1 MTDIVQAKRHRTR
14 DQLLIAAQELL
25 LAEGAA
31 ALGIR
36 RIATQAGLV
45 HSSFYNYY
53 ADIGALLDGLASLLV
68 AAHLK
73 AVGQVREGIEAP
85 AALFAATTRQTL
97 HIFQA
102 SPRYTRLMFDSGI
115 PVDRLSRGLSSHMRQ
130 DLRTGMRDG
139 SFRVQ
144 DLDVAA
150 TIASG
155 SILALALAH
164 LRRSRRAA
172 DIDGLTLELLK
183 MLGVPAERAEAL
195 ATAKMTYAD
204 APAVPMTWKEL
215 GLVAPD

>member
-14 DQLLIAAQELL
+14 DQLLVAAQELL

-73 AVGQVREGIEAP
+73 AVGLVREGIEAP

>member
-14 DQLLIAAQELL
+14 DQLLVAAQELL

-68 AAHLK
+68 AAHLR
-73 AVGQVREGIEAP
+73 AVGQVREGVEAP

-115 PVDRLSRGLSSHMRQ
+115 PVDRLSRGLGSHMRQ
-130 DLRTGMRDG
+130 DLRAGMRDG

-172 DIDGLTLELLK
+172 DINGLTFELLK
-183 MLGVPAERAEAL
+183 MLGVPSERAEAL
-195 ATAKMTYAD
+195 ATAKMTYGD
-204 APAVPMTWKEL
+204 APAVPMTWKAL

>member
-14 DQLLIAAQELL
+14 DQLLVAAQELL

>member
-85 AALFAATTRQTL
+85 AALFATTTRQTL